1 LEPEFLKAVETI
13 TPQGWMRSAESKAV
27 MSALGEGNALFVGG
41 CVRNVLL
48 DEVVEDIDIATKLVP
63 QDVMK
68 RLEATAVKV
77 VPTGI
82 EHGTV
87 TAVVEGKLF
96 EITTLRK
103 DVETDGRRAV
113 VAFSEDWT
121 EDARRR
127 DFTMNA
133 LLMDMEGKVFDPLG
147 CGLKDLQAHRVVFV
161 GDPAERI
168 AEDHLRILRYF
179 RFHALYGQGEMDEAA
194 LGACRAA
201 ADKIPALSKER
212 ITQEFFKI
220 LSVDAPALVLQTMF
234 ENNILKEFFSPEYN
248 PELLTQL
255 CTFQKNYGLGFLA
268 SRLLVLAGFAEKNL
282 KVLDEFLLIPRVFKK
297 DIENL
302 IQVLALPDLGE
313 DHAVKVAIYKFGRV
327 PTAQALMIELAQDRV
342 MNGYAPKA
350 LDIIQN
356 WDIPNFAVTGED
368 LIKKGI
374 PQGPE
379 LGQELQRLE
388 EEWIEHGFE

>member
-1 LEPEFLKAVETI
+1 MKTVETI
-13 TPQGWMRSAESKAV
+13 APQDWMRTAETKAV
-27 MSALGEGNALFVGG
+27 MDVLGEGRALFVGG
-41 CVRNVLL
+41 CVRNTVLG
-48 DEVVEDIDIATKLVP
+48 EAVEDIDIATKLVP
-63 QDVMK
+63 EAVIK
-68 RLEATAVKV
+68 CLEAAGVKV
-77 VPTGI
+77 IPTGI

-87 TAVVEGKLF
+87 TAVSKGKPF

-103 DVETDGRRAV
+103 DVATDGRRAV
-113 VAFSEDWT
+113 VAFSQDWA

-127 DFTMNA
+127 DFTMNT
-133 LLMDMEGKVFDPLG
+133 LLADMDGNIYDPLG
-147 CGLKDLQAHRVVFV
+147 CGLKDLRARRVVFV
-161 GDPAERI
+161 GDPARRI

-179 RFHALYGQGEMDEAA
+179 RFHALYGEGKMDEAA
-194 LGACRAA
+194 LAACRAA
-201 ADKIPALSKER
+201 AGKIPALSKER

-220 LSVDAPALVLQTMF
+220 MSVDDPVSVLSIMF
-234 ENNILKEFFSPEYN
+234 ENSILEGLSSPEYN
-248 PELLTQL
+248 PEMLTHL
-255 CTFQKNYGLGFLA
+255 CTFQKNYGLTFLA
-268 SRLLVLAGFAEKNL
+268 PRLLILAGFAEKNL
-282 KVLDEFLLIPRVFKK
+282 KVFDNFLLIPKVFKK
-297 DIENL
+297 DIKNL

-356 WDIPNFAVTGED
+356 WDIPNFPVSGED

-379 LGQELQRLE
+379 LGRELTRLE
-388 EEWIEHGFE
+388 EEWIARGFE